1 MSRLHNLRHQRQAAG
16 APASYPL
23 APGYGAAPPAG
34 PYYPAPGP
42 YYGGNPQMMMQPVQ
56 WLGGAPGM
64 NPDQQ
69 YQNLQAE
76 EHRHKQNEHRAEMGA
91 LGTAAFAAYEKH
103 QEKVDPAHA
112 QRHHMEVQAA
122 EAATLGLGVYAL
134 HEHHEA
140 HKMHKAEKHERHHHK
155 HDHHH
160 RH

>member
-1 MSRLHNLRHQRQAAG
+1 VVLSVYRSTVSDRLLIFSFYFLRQ
-16 APASYPL
+16 
-23 APGYGAAPPAG
+23 
-34 PYYPAPGP
+34 
-42 YYGGNPQMMMQPVQ
+42 
-56 WLGGAPGM
+56 
-64 NPDQQ
+64 
-69 YQNLQAE
+69 
-76 EHRHKQNEHRAEMGA
+76 
-91 LGTAAFAAYEKH
+91 YEKH

-140 HKMHKAEKHERHHHK
+140 HKMHKAEKHERHHQK